1 MVILLNGRRDRSL
14 RRQKRPKQSL
24 RKTERRKDKNGE
36 TVKPHEKICKSCSKK
51 FSSRVRKRDYCS
63 PSCYYSPDE
72 EIESYSEVIF
82 KTVGGYEV
90 LTDGDESVKL
100 HRLQACLNND
110 PRNVFDSR
118 YMNTHHLNTIPWD
131 NREENL
137 LLLRARFHKN
147 LHRQMSWEQIVTYY
161 ANNDVS
167 DAELQSE
174 EKHYKKKTKSY
185 LNKYR

>member
-1 MVILLNGRRDRSL
+1 MVVLLNGRGDRSL

-24 RKTERRKDKNGE
+24 RKSERRTNKNGE
-36 TVKPHEKICKSCSKK
+36 TVKPHEKICKSCSDI
-51 FSSRVRKRDYCS
+51 FSGGVEKDDYCS
-63 PSCYYSPDE
+63 ASCYYSPDE
-72 EIESYSEVIF
+72 KTGTGSEVAL

-90 LTDGDESVKL
+90 LADGDESVKL

-110 PRNVFDSR
+110 PKNVFNSR
-118 YMNTHHLNTIPWD
+118 YMNVHHLNTIPWD

-161 ANNDVS
+161 AESDVS
-167 DAELQSE
+167 DAELQPE
-174 EKHYKKKTKSY
+174 EIYYKKKTKSY
-185 LNKYR
+185 LNRYS